1 MKTPKLLPWYAR
13 QAGISIERAEAL
25 WRKAVREATA
35 ETGWVGNSEFWGATM
50 SHFVGLIEKER
61 STLCAPQMLPLVR
74 TQNRIWRLSLLA
86 VEDWLAAVRR
96 AAERRRSQGWNWQR
110 WQAWYRA
117 S

>member
-13 QAGISIERAEAL
+13 KAGISIERAEAL

-50 SHFVGLIEKER
+50 SHFLGLLEKER
-61 STLCAPQMLPLVR
+61 NTFCAPHVVPFVR
-74 TQNRIWRLSLLA
+74 SQNRIGRLSLLA
-86 VEDWLAAVRR
+86 LEDWLVAMRT
-96 AAERRRSQGWNWQR
+96 AAERRRSYGWAWQNWH
-110 WQAWYRA
+110 RA